1 MSEWLR
7 TGEVARMLGTSTTT
21 VRKMAERGDFA
32 YELLQRPRRAVWRIS
47 AASVAT
53 YRART
58 TRLIAAGRAPAD
70 ESRLHDEIVDLRA
83 VIAQLQ
89 DRNELVLAA
98 HDRQVRAAHLLAQ
111 AVDESLSAANDLRR
125 ALDAQD
131 QTLTQLLIPGSA
143 DLPTTS

>member
-7 TGEVARMLGTSTTT
+7 TGEVARMLGTTTTT
-21 VRKMAERGDFA
+21 VRKMAERGDLE
-32 YELLQRPRRAVWRIS
+32 YQLQQRPSRSVWRIS

-58 TRLIAAGRAPAD
+58 THPIPAGRAPD
-70 ESRLHDEIVDLRA
+70 EENRLRDEIADLRA
-83 VIAQLQ
+83 VVAQLQ

-111 AVDESLSAANDLRR
+111 AVDESLSAADDLRR
-125 ALDAQD
+125 ALDAHD
-131 QTLTQLLIPGSA
+131 RTLTQLLTPGSA
-143 DLPTTS
+143 GLPASS